1 MMSCDLNFRS
11 RVRISPSGKDD
22 LARSTDLSTGRPG
35 TFRRFP
41 VRTTLDRIRQAL
53 AFEILGILI
62 VTPLFSWLFDH
73 GMAEI
78 GVLAIISGT
87 LATLWNYLFNL
98 GFDHAL
104 LRWRGTA
111 RKTLPLRI
119 AHAALFELS
128 FMALLL
134 PVVAWWLGIS
144 LLAAL
149 LLDLSFAVFYLGYT
163 FVFTLGYDRLY
174 PPEAP
179 QRA

>member
-1 MMSCDLNFRS
+1 M
-11 RVRISPSGKDD
+11 
-22 LARSTDLSTGRPG
+22 
-35 TFRRFP
+35 
-41 VRTTLDRIRQAL
+41 RTTLDRIRQAL

-62 VTPLFSWLFDH
+62 VTPLFAWLFAHPMGD
-73 GMAEI
+73 I
-78 GVLAIISGT
+78 GALAIISGT
-87 LATLWNYLFNL
+87 LATLWNYIFNL

-111 RKTLPLRI
+111 RKSLPLRL
-119 AHAALFELS
+119 AHATLFELS

-134 PVVAWWLGIS
+134 PVVAWWLDIS

-149 LLDLSFAVFYLGYT
+149 VMDLSFAAFYLVYT
-163 FVFTLGYDRLY
+163 FVFTCGYDRLY

>member
-1 MMSCDLNFRS
+1 M
-11 RVRISPSGKDD
+11 
-22 LARSTDLSTGRPG
+22 
-35 TFRRFP
+35 
-41 VRTTLDRIRQAL
+41 RTTLDRIRQAL

-62 VTPLFSWLFDH
+62 VTPLFSWLFGH

-87 LATLWNYLFNL
+87 LATVWNYLFNL

-104 LRWRGTA
+104 LHRRGTA
-111 RKTLPLRI
+111 HKTLRLRI
-119 AHAALFELS
+119 VHAVLFELS

-144 LLAAL
+144 LLEAL
-149 LLDLSFAVFYLGYT
+149 LLDLSFAAFYLVYT
-163 FVFTLGYDRLY
+163 FVFTWGYDRLY
-174 PPEAP
+174 PPDAA